1 MWKLCRG
8 SAGFNRGAQIDIQ
21 VQSRYRGA
29 EQMQSRC
36 REGAEGVHRWFRF
49 RDGAKVQEQ
58 VQMQVI
64 VQVLVQRWVQR

>member
-1 MWKLCRG
+1 VLRCTGAEQVQRCR
-8 SAGFNRGAQIDIQ
+8 ADAKQ
-21 VQSRYRGA
+21 VQSR
-29 EQMQSRC
+29 C
-36 REGAEGVHRWFRF
+36 RAGAEGVHRWFRF